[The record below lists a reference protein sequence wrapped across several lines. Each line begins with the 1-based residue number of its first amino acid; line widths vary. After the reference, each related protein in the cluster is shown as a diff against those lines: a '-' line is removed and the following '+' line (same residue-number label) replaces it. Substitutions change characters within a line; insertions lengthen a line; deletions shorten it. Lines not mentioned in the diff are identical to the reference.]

1 MKSINLYSFAL
12 NIIKS
17 CKMIE
22 VNQKFYTPPP
32 TVFFPALTVLSG
44 YRGGKCIRSDPG

>member
-1 MKSINLYSFAL
+1 MWSINLYSFAL

-22 VNQKFYTPPP
+22 VNQKFYTPPHG
-32 TVFFPALTVLSG
+32 VFFGPDRTDIG
-44 YRGGKCIRSDPG
+44 DRGGKCIRSDPG

>member
-1 MKSINLYSFAL
+1 MDTIAFMKVVARKLPILFSKGRRGFLRS
-12 NIIKS
+12 
-17 CKMIE
+17 
-22 VNQKFYTPPP
+22 PP